1 MNTVLVPTDFSP
13 TAENAMNYAIEL
25 AKAYNLQVTLFHA
38 VSLANIGSVNSVHAT
53 DNGERLLADANFKM
67 SEAVTQL
74 SKVHPEVNFFQVTR
88 IGLMMDLLNDLAKEI
103 LPIAIVMG
111 ITGAGTG
118 MNKVLGSNALNALQ
132 QLNYPIMIVP
142 KDTNFKPIHKI
153 AFACDLKKVV
163 SSTPLVS
170 IRAFAKLFGAEVHVL
185 NVDYQNRNY
194 TPATSDEL
202 SNLDEMLSDTKH
214 YFHFVDDEDIQR
226 ALNAFIEENNIDLLL
241 MIPKKHNLWE
251 NLFRRSK
258 TKEMAYHSIVPV
270 LAVHMD

>member
-13 TAENAMNYAIEL
+13 TAENAMSYAIEL

-74 SKVHPEVNFFQVTR
+74 SKAHPEVNFFQVTR

-214 YFHFVDDEDIQR
+214 FFHFVDDEDIQR